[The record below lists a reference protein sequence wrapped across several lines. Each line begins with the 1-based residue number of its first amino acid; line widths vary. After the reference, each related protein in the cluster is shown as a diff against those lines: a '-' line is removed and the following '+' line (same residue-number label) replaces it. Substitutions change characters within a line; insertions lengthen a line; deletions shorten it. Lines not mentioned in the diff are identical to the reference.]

1 MVDRDEDPR
10 RNGEDDDRRWDGKGD
25 DDGRRNG
32 DDDPTEPR
40 RDDFTPRG
48 VDRKTGFWPT
58 LKRTVSEFQEDN
70 LTDWAGT
77 LTYYGLL
84 ALFPALIVL
93 VSLVGL
99 IANPQSTTNTLTDI
113 VTKLGPSS
121 AAQTFAGPI
130 RQVTESRSTAGFA
143 LVASTLVA
151 LWSASGYLGA
161 FIRASNVIYETR
173 EGRPFWK
180 LRPLQLVL
188 TLVVVL
194 LLALM
199 AVGLVLTGPIVSDV
213 ADPIGVSSTAVSI
226 WSYAKW
232 LLIAVLFVLMIG
244 LIYYASP
251 NVRQRGFKWIT
262 VGGVVALV
270 VWLLASAGFA
280 LYASQFASYNKV
292 YGSLAGIVVILIW
305 MWITNLAI
313 LFGHELNAERERDV
327 QLEQGVPGAERA
339 LQLEPRDEPARR
351 RTV

>member
-1 MVDRDEDPR
+1 MADQDDET
-10 RNGEDDDRRWDGKGD
+10 
-25 DDGRRNG
+25 RRNG
-32 DDDPTEPR
+32 DDEDPTEDR
-40 RDDFTPRG
+40 GSDYVPRG
-48 VDRKTGFWPT
+48 VERRTGLWPT
-58 LKRTVSEFQEDN
+58 LKRTAGEFQEDN
-70 LTDWAGT
+70 LTDWAAT

-84 ALFPALIVL
+84 ALFPALIVM
-93 VSLVGL
+93 VSVVGL
-99 IANPQSTTNTLTDI
+99 VADPQSTTNTLTDI
-113 VTKLGPSS
+113 VNRIGPDS

-130 RQVTESRSTAGFA
+130 KQVTESRSTAGFA
-143 LVASTLVA
+143 LIASTLVA

-188 TLVVVL
+188 TLAVVL
-194 LLALM
+194 LLAVM
-199 AVGLVLTGPIVSDV
+199 ALGLVLTGPIVSDV
-213 ADPIGVSSTAVSI
+213 AEPIGISSTAVSI

-232 LLIAVLFVLMIG
+232 LLIVLLFVLIVG

-251 NVRQRGFKWIT
+251 NVKQRGFKWIT
-262 VGGVVALV
+262 PGGIVALV
-270 VWLLASAGFA
+270 VWLVASAGFA
-280 LYASQFASYNKV
+280 IYVSQFSSYNKV
-292 YGSLAGIVVILIW
+292 YGSLAGVVVILIW

-327 QLEQGVPGAERA
+327 QLEEGIPGAERE